1 MGSGFELRQV
11 NKSTPFPV
19 PSHTGQDRDLIL
31 PYAYPPDALMARC
44 TSPSTTNKV
53 SLQLI
58 AGAQISQLHRVS
70 VDPSDGLIGDAEPLD
85 QV

>member
-1 MGSGFELRQV
+1 LHVTFD
-11 NKSTPFPV
+11 NKQS
-19 PSHTGQDRDLIL
+19 
-31 PYAYPPDALMARC
+31 
-44 TSPSTTNKV
+44 